1 MNHEQKFN
9 NYTIYNKNEKLPKK
23 INVFIVDIKNRALV
37 NTDISDFIELS
48 FIKKNNIQKYQFEEI
63 KNKSNIKKQIILFSV
78 DEDIKE
84 DNKPFLF
91 NGLEIF
97 SNCLIYTYISYEF
110 DARKTKLT
118 YNEVIDMITF

>member
-1 MNHEQKFN
+1 MNHELKFN
-9 NYTIYNKNEKLPKK
+9 NYTIYNKNEKSPKN
-23 INVFIVDIKNRALV
+23 INVFIVDIKKRALV